1 MVEVIIAGSRDF
13 NDYDYL
19 EKSCH
24 KIFYVLAKEYNILT
38 NNIKKDISNMK
49 IVSGTARGADSLG
62 EQFAKKYNIKTKRF
76 PADWNT
82 HGKSAGYIRN
92 KRMAEYAVT
101 DESTGILIAFWDGKS
116 KGTQHMINLA
126 RKNNLITFVVNYKT
140 DEIEDDRMLFKVG

>member
-1 MVEVIIAGSRDF
+1 MVKVIIAGSRDF

-24 KIFYVLAKEYNILT
+24 KIFYALAKEYSILT
-38 NNIKKDISNMK
+38 NNIKKDISNME
-49 IVSGTARGADSLG
+49 IISGIARGADSLG

-82 HGKSAGYIRN
+82 YGKSAGYLRN
-92 KRMAEYAVT
+92 KRMAEYAVA
-101 DESTGILIAFWDGKS
+101 DESTGVLIAFWDGKS

-126 RKNNLITFVVNYKT
+126 RKNNLITFVVNYET
-140 DEIEDDRMLFKVG
+140 DEVEDNRMLFKAG